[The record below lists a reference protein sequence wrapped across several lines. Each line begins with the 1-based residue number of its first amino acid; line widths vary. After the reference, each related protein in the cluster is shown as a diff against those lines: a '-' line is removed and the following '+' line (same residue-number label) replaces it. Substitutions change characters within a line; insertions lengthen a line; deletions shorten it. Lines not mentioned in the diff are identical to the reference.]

1 MPRSGACQPW
11 INGTEVQALPSI
23 QAAIAKASSPQK
35 TSGITLSSEQINA
48 ICAECAAAA
57 TEVLYSL
64 SGKVL
69 TGECGP
75 VTIRPLARPA
85 DVDARSWLGSGG
97 AWGSGYTF
105 GSVVWFGMGA
115 GGVVSHFGTSTP
127 PELVLPDYPVNVITQ
142 VLIDGVVIPPE
153 EYELRDHRTL
163 VRIRP
168 TPSYVPTERYGWP
181 TAQINDLPDSEMGT
195 FSVTYTFGQDPGSM
209 GRLACK
215 KLAEYLALPQFG
227 DSTHYPQRVTSFTR
241 QGVSAMVVDVMDIL
255 KSKQLGIYEVDAWIL
270 AVNPTRATRQSAV
283 WSPDTGRQRRQQY
296 PSPTR

>member
-1 MPRSGACQPW
+1 MPRSSSCSPW

-85 DVDARSWLGSGG
+85 DVDARILARQRRRVGERLHLRLGRLVRHGRRRSRVALRHLDASRAG
-97 AWGSGYTF
+97 A
-105 GSVVWFGMGA
+105 A
-115 GGVVSHFGTSTP
+115 GLPG
-127 PELVLPDYPVNVITQ
+127 ELIVQ

-163 VRIRP
+163 VRLRP

-181 TAQINDLPDSEMGT
+181 TAQVEDLPDSEMGT
-195 FSVTYTFGQDPGSM
+195 FS
-209 GRLACK
+209 A
-215 KLAEYLALPQFG
+215 
-227 DSTHYPQRVTSFTR
+227 
-241 QGVSAMVVDVMDIL
+241 
-255 KSKQLGIYEVDAWIL
+255 
-270 AVNPTRATRQSAV
+270 
-283 WSPDTGRQRRQQY
+283 
-296 PSPTR
+296 